1 MITTTQFLA
10 RYPQFGGVDPATI
23 QLILDHA
30 QTQYDNR
37 FANDQIYL
45 ALTAHILATD
55 EIGMSESV
63 ARMDSANSGRRSV
76 QSGRESRGQSRSAS
90 SIGNWRGDSLNQ
102 TPYGQEVLR
111 MLLGSVVAVGY
122 IP

>member
-1 MITTTQFLA
+1 MITTSQFLA

-30 QTQYDNR
+30 QTQYDTR

-55 EIGMSESV
+55 EIGMAESV
-63 ARMDSANSGRRSV
+63 ARMDSANSNRG
-76 QSGRESRGQSRSAS
+76 GSRGSNHARSAN

>member
-1 MITTTQFLA
+1 MITTAQFLT
-10 RYPQFGGVDPATI
+10 RYPQFGGVDQATI

-63 ARMDSANSGRRSV
+63 ARMDSANGDRRSG
-76 QSGRESRGQSRSAS
+76 QSRGQSRSAN

-111 MLLGSVVAVGY
+111 MLLGSVVGVGY